1 MARLSVVPV
10 SLRLPVDLLSFLV
23 GAAFAGA
30 CVAALLRVRRPSAA
44 PAQPATA
51 APAAP
56 TAPATPVERTQPFA
70 AAVADDV
77 ATLAS
82 GIEGRAHA
90 LVEAAASRAGV
101 PRAAEDLQA
110 AVRRLRA
117 LHARL
122 AALGG
127 KAGAGAATGATDVR
141 KLVARLS
148 TELQSTHVGL
158 EFRWDPPEHLPQLQA
173 PHDAVFD
180 ALVTACRAL
189 LRAEHGA
196 SRLTLAAEACYADA
210 RPQLQ
215 LECTLDWNR
224 DGGGG
229 SGDLLADPRCAFDRD
244 AAAALAAAC
253 GGQLTFQQLRGRSA
267 RAVARW
273 PALAEAAAERAAPAQ
288 PAVGQPREHRYG
300 GALVLETDPAVRAML
315 AAELKATGRAVFVC
329 ADATAAAAFLRA
341 TPDRFELLLVDR
353 NDRLADRDLAAT
365 VRAVAPGLEV
375 FALDEPDV
383 ATDASWPRLRRLRKP
398 FGVHELR
405 RALASLVTAG

>member
-1 MARLSVVPV
+1 M
-10 SLRLPVDLLSFLV
+10 DLLSFLV
-23 GAAFAGA
+23 GAAL
-30 CVAALLRVRRPSAA
+30 AAASAAVLLRVRRPSAA
-44 PAQPATA
+44 PPLPADVTP
-51 APAAP
+51 PAAP
-56 TAPATPVERTQPFA
+56 VAPPDRTQPFA
-70 AAVADDV
+70 GAVADDV

-90 LVEAAASRAGV
+90 LVEAAASRVGV

-127 KAGAGAATGATDVR
+127 RPTPGATTGVTDVR
-141 KLVARLS
+141 LLGARLS
-148 TELQSTHVGL
+148 VELQSTHVGL
-158 EFRWDPPEHLPQLQA
+158 EFRWDPPEHLPNLQA
-173 PHDAVFD
+173 PHEAVFD
-180 ALVTACRAL
+180 ALVSACRAL
-189 LRAEHGA
+189 LHAEHGA

-210 RPQLQ
+210 KPQLQ
-215 LECTLDWNR
+215 LECTLEWNR

-229 SGDLLADPRCAFDRD
+229 SGDLLADPRCALDRE
-244 AAAALAAAC
+244 AAVALAAAC
-253 GGQLTFQQLRGRSA
+253 GGSLSFQQLRGRSA

-273 PALAEAAAERAAPAQ
+273 PALAVVAAPDRAAPAQ
-288 PAVGQPREHRYG
+288 ATAGQPREHRYG

-315 AAELKATGRAVFVC
+315 ATELKATGRAVFVC

-341 TPDRFELLLVDR
+341 TPDRFELLIVDR
-353 NDRLADRDLAAT
+353 NDRLADRELAAT
-365 VRAVAPGLEV
+365 VRAVAPGLEL
-375 FALDEPDV
+375 FALDAPDL
-383 ATDASWPRLRRLRKP
+383 ATDTSWPRLRRLRKP